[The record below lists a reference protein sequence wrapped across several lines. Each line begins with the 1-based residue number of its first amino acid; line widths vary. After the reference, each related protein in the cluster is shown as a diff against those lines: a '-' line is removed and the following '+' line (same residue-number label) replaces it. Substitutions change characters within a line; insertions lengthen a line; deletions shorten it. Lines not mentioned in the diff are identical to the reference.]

1 MRVEPAS
8 GLVDR
13 FADEIGWKL
22 RLELRFARMGIS
34 PLCKGHRPA
43 VVPAIDHFGDSH
55 HASPWCIGGIV
66 GHRVDVGFVDLEIL
80 GQFGIGRLGL
90 GPHVG
95 SIDAGF

>member
-1 MRVEPAS
+1 
-8 GLVDR
+8 
-13 FADEIGWKL
+13 
-22 RLELRFARMGIS
+22 MGIS

-80 GQFGIGRLGL
+80 GQFGVGRLGL
-90 GPHVG
+90 GPYFG